1 MEINYETIRNIETRV
16 ERIEA
21 FLEQMMQ
28 EKEEE
33 KPIRRRTK

>member
-21 FLEQMMQ
+21 LLEHIMKQ
-28 EKEEE
+28 EEE
-33 KPIRRRTK
+33 QKPVRRKPR